1 MALNNVPQD
10 SNQESF
16 LLPLSHY
23 SIVNPPASF
32 VRYKKIHKI
41 HCFFNISAST
51 TAWLPS
57 SLITCNLFLPA
68 FSVST
73 PELFSLFL
81 HSWPN
86 LLRTKMFLPLICL
99 KPCNDF
105 PLHAELSSNSL
116 QLSTRL
122 WDDPCLPLLNFTS
135 HISSPYSYASATL
148 PYSLLLEHTR
158 TVPASWFWHLIFSL
172 PGILFMW

>member
-1 MALNNVPQD
+1 MFLKTVTKSHSCFLFLTTPSWIHQQVLSDTKKYIKSTAFLISLLLLLPGYHHP
-10 SNQESF
+10 SLPAISSYLLSLF
-16 LLPLSHY
+16 LLL
-23 SIVNPPASF
+23 N
-32 VRYKKIHKI
+32 
-41 HCFFNISAST
+41 
-51 TAWLPS
+51 S
-57 SLITCNLFLPA
+57 SVYC
-68 FSVST
+68 
-73 PELFSLFL
+73 L